1 MLSFDP
7 EFPAV
12 GEPFNGRCVAMID
25 SGVSGSIQLEWRD
38 AQNEVI
44 NSSTGDNNMAEAT
57 FTIDPFK
64 AVDST
69 LLGGYS
75 CRAMITAEDD
85 THRYQ
90 ITLTRNILFAGENEM
105 SYSLHTL
112 QCTCFYS

>member
-7 EFPAV
+7 EFPTV
-12 GEPFNGRCVAMID
+12 GEPFTGRCVAMID

-44 NSSTGDNNMAEAT
+44 SSSTGDNMAEAT

-75 CRAMITAEDD
+75 CRAMITAEDN
-85 THRYQ
+85 TNRYQ

-112 QCTCFYS
+112 QCTCFYSY